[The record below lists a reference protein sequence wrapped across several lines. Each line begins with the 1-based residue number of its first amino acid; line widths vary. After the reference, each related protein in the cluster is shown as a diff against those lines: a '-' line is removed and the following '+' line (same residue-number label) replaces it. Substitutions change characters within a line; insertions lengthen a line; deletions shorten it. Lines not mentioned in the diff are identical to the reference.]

1 MLIPDRVVTCRQAQ
15 HPQEVE
21 GMAELKAGIGVE
33 ETPNKP
39 APGSGWRHVL
49 LTTGFFC
56 MLVALFI
63 GAAMKEAGSGV
74 PRFFAIGGLSLI
86 TISAVGSLINWISLK
101 GSRTAQPI
109 K

>member
-1 MLIPDRVVTCRQAQ
+1 
-15 HPQEVE
+15 
-21 GMAELKAGIGVE
+21 MADIKAGIRDE
-33 ETPNKP
+33 ETPSKV
-39 APGSGWRHVL
+39 ARGSGWLHVL

-56 MLVALFI
+56 MLVALFV

-74 PRFFAIGGLSLI
+74 PRFFAIGGLLLI